1 VISFE
6 RESNFAFRK
15 NLSNVEA
22 MKIYTKKGDD
32 GTTGLLGGTRLPKH
46 HLRIESYGT
55 LDELN
60 SFIGALRDQLKDSKQ
75 RKLLIHIQED
85 LFTVGSHLAAD
96 PEKNKMALPQI
107 SIQNI
112 EELESEMDLMESNLP
127 EMKFF
132 VLPGGHPA
140 VSACHICRCVCRR
153 AERLCVALNATS
165 PLEPIIIQ
173 YLNRLSDYFFVLAR
187 QLTMDFD
194 VKEIPWNPSNRS

>member
-1 VISFE
+1 
-6 RESNFAFRK
+6 
-15 NLSNVEA
+15 

-60 SFIGALRDQLKDSKQ
+60 SFIGVLRDHIKEAQQKKMLK
-75 RKLLIHIQED
+75 HIQED
-85 LFTVGSHLAAD
+85 IFTIGSHLAAD
-96 PEKNKMALPQI
+96 PEKDKLKMALPQI
-107 SIQNI
+107 SQKSVD
-112 EELESEMDLMESNLP
+112 ELESEMDRMESKLP
-127 EMKFF
+127 EMRFF

-140 VSACHICRCVCRR
+140 VSACHVCRCVCRR
-153 AERLCVALNATS
+153 AERLCVALNETS

-187 QLTMDFD
+187 QLTLEFK
-194 VKEIPWNPSNRS
+194 VEEIPWNPSNRS